1 MWINAIGIG
10 LGMIAASACWSQ
22 PPPRIAPDVV
32 YRGAESIPT
41 QPYIARVLQG
51 RDGASVPE
59 LPMSEGV
66 RPLEDALPLAPSPLV
81 PGAPHYVLREGMIR
95 PLFIMGMDP
104 QSLDWLVG
112 ASLALAAL
120 GAQGLVVEASD
131 RQDWLALQAAA
142 SEAGIPLSLF
152 RADSLADLYAVTTY
166 PVLVLSPTHAALLE
180 DAPVERAP

>member
-1 MWINAIGIG
+1 MWTKAIGIG

-22 PPPRIAPDVV
+22 PPPRIAPEVV
-32 YRGAESIPT
+32 YRGAASIAT
-41 QPYIARVLQG
+41 EPYIARVLQG

-66 RPLEDALPLAPSPLV
+66 RPLEDELPLAPSPLV

-112 ASLALAAL
+112 ASLALAAI
-120 GAQGLVVEASD
+120 GAQGLVVGASD

-142 SEAGIPLSLF
+142 NEAGISLSLF
-152 RADSLADLYAVTTY
+152 RAESLADLYAVTTY